1 MIRCSFLFTFSFKQV
16 LISHSSGDLDIA
28 EKVYCYLQDKGISCW
43 IDSKNITGA
52 YARSIIEG
60 IKESELMVLIFSNKV
75 NESMHVENEVD
86 NAFCM
91 KKAIIPF
98 RIEAAPYSDVLR
110 YYLSKAHYVDA
121 YKDFENALAELCTQ
135 IRRNLPEQQNLEKL
149 ENALQLLSA
158 QYGVNIDT
166 LKTLFDEFQKQK
178 QGVDNFDRLLT
189 NFINSN
195 FSEITEEGLKKG
207 EAEVNHSAN
216 DENVEEDTQEE
227 VANSDGNG
235 KYDILQNAA
244 GEILILINWKKSEP
258 KNPRF
263 VFDGGFSALLYRN
276 KESAIMLDNIGSKAR
291 EAIMEVDEIL
301 IVEILDD
308 DVAREYKVPV
318 RKIKSLDQFL

>member
-1 MIRCSFLFTFSFKQV
+1 MKYDVF
-16 LISHSSGDLDIA
+16 ISHSSGDLEIA
-28 EKVYCYLQDKGISCW
+28 EKVYDYLQDKGISCW

-75 NESMHVENEVD
+75 NESMHVENEID

-121 YKDFENALAELCTQ
+121 HKDFDNALGELCIQ

-149 ENALQLLSA
+149 ENALRLLSA
-158 QYGVNIDT
+158 QYGVDINT

-178 QGVDNFDRLLT
+178 QGVDEFDGLLA

-195 FSEITEEGLKKG
+195 LFGKTEEGPKKG
-207 EAEVNHSAN
+207 EAEVNQSAK
-216 DENVEEDTQEE
+216 VEDVDDDPQEE

-244 GEILILINWKKSEP
+244 GEILIIKNWEKSEP
-258 KNPRF
+258 ENPRF
-263 VFDGGFSALLYRN
+263 VYDGGSSGLLYRN
-276 KESAIMLDNIGSKAR
+276 KDSATMLDNITPEAR
-291 EAIMEVDEIL
+291 DAIMEVDEIL
-301 IVEILDD
+301 VVEIFDD
-308 DVAREYKVPV
+308 DVAREYKVPL
-318 RKIKSLDQFL
+318 RKIKSLDHFL